1 MKKNY
6 ALLALFLVATLATTN
21 LREAKSKIPAP
32 PVGSSG
38 DSFSNVSCAQSG
50 CHGSPANTTTSDL
63 SLFITEGTSLDTLL
77 ASGFEYVPGATY
89 NMNFQLASTTG
100 RYGFQISALTG
111 TNTQAGSFTVTDA
124 THTSIQ
130 TASNRQYLGHK
141 NAGTFKNWE
150 FQWTAPA
157 SGDVTFYYAYNNADG
172 DGEVTND
179 VIHKGSVT
187 ISAKTGVGIKDI
199 ATKVSDLNIF
209 PNPVSKSFGLSFNL
223 KNNDAVQAEL
233 YSLTGELMSTLINEE
248 QMSAG
253 TYNRNFDI
261 NNLAEGVYTL
271 KLTVGGVSTSKKIV
285 KL

>member
-6 ALLALFLVATLATTN
+6 VLLALFIAAALATTN
-21 LREAKSKIPAP
+21 LREVKSKIPAP
-32 PVGSSG
+32 PVGSTG
-38 DSFSNVSCAQSG
+38 DAFSNVSCAQSG
-50 CHGSPANTTTSDL
+50 CHASPANTTTTDL
-63 SLFITEGTSLDTLL
+63 SLFITEGMSLDTLL
-77 ASGFEYVPGATY
+77 SPTFEYVPGATY

-111 TNTQAGSFTVTDA
+111 AAAQAGSFTVSDA

-130 TASNRQYLGHK
+130 TVQGRQYLGHK

-172 DGEVTND
+172 DNEVTND

-187 ISAKTGVGIKDI
+187 ISAKTSVGIKDI
-199 ATKVSDLNIF
+199 STKVSDLNIF
-209 PNPVSKSFGLSFNL
+209 PNPVSKAFGLSFNL
-223 KNNDAVQAEL
+223 KNNDVVEAEL
-233 YSLTGELMSTLINEE
+233 YTLTGELASTLINNE
-248 QMSAG
+248 QMGAG
-253 TYNRNFDI
+253 SYHRNFDI
-261 NNLAEGVYTL
+261 NNLAEGIYTL
-271 KLTVGGVSTSKKIV
+271 KLTVGGISTSKKIV